1 MLNGVRFLASRADS
15 FDSGPETKSDH
26 SELLRGSFI
35 TVKKGQRKLLTQTSE
50 GEQESAPIAGLIK
63 TLYNFSIGY

>member
-1 MLNGVRFLASRADS
+1 MNSVRFVASRGDD
-15 FDSGPETKSDH
+15 FDLGPEKRLDH
-26 SELLRGSFI
+26 SELLHGRSFI